1 MVLPVFEEGDN
12 AIMKEAAQL
21 VDFMGVNYYQTTTV
35 EFNDI
40 DGVGTSHEMNTTGKK
55 GTAKVQGVPGLYK
68 NPQNANLPTTDWIG
82 QLIQW
87 ELECVVVKLHHAMIY
102 QLLLVKMV

>member
-1 MVLPVFEEGDN
+1 MYFKDSKGFPSDFLWGSASAAYQVEGAWDSDGKGVYAYGRYPRAALAYLEANGVAPVFEEGDN

-40 DGVGTSHEMNTTGKK
+40 DGVGTS
-55 GTAKVQGVPGLYK
+55 
-68 NPQNANLPTTDWIG
+68 
-82 QLIQW
+82 
-87 ELECVVVKLHHAMIY
+87 
-102 QLLLVKMV
+102 